1 MHRLNLSDTRHLIS
15 RTALG
20 QEWAGV
26 KALKGKTRA
35 EAVSI
40 LLHPEKVHTPAM
52 PRVAQWGKLDHM
64 RSKNGNGK
72 HNALMQMSRDNKT
85 MKAWMVKHLLTTRT
99 PVNERMTLFWS
110 NHFTSSLKGVAHP
123 RLIYKQNKFLRENAM
138 GSFAFMLRNII
149 KDPAM
154 MVYLDGI
161 KNVKGKVNENFA
173 RELLELFTLGR
184 GHAYTEADIRA
195 AASAFTGWGADLH
208 RGTFKFDFSKHDNKP
223 VTFLGVRNITNGNQI
238 IEVLLNHPR
247 TAEFVAE
254 KVWREFISDGYH
266 DRRYTQHWAKVFRN
280 SKYSIKALMT
290 EVLNSDAF
298 WDARYRGNMIKSPI
312 DLVIGTLRALPF
324 ARLPYGNLA
333 HTLELLGQDPLNPP
347 TVKGWVGGKNWID
360 TQTMLVRTSFLNK
373 ITRYNGSTNVRLAK
387 ELPKTT
393 GEDIIDWLSPI
404 RPVLPLPTTPGKL
417 RLVRALVLD
426 PTYQLK

>member
-1 MHRLNLSDTRHLIS
+1 MQRLNLSDTRHLVS

-35 EAVSI
+35 QAVSI
-40 LLHPEKVHTPAM
+40 LLHSEKNHTLRM
-52 PRVAQWGKLDHM
+52 PTIAQWSKLEQM
-64 RSKNGNGK
+64 RTKNGLGK
-72 HNALMQMSRDNKT
+72 HNALMQMKRDNKS

-110 NHFTSSLKGVAHP
+110 NHFTSSLKSVEHP
-123 RLIYKQNKFLRENAM
+123 LMMYKQNKLLRHHAM
-138 GSFAFMLRNII
+138 GNFSTLLKSII

-154 MVYLDGI
+154 MVYLDNNR
-161 KNVKGKVNENFA
+161 NVKGQVNENFA

-184 GHAYTEADIRA
+184 GHNYTEADIHA

-208 RGTFKFDFSKHDNKP
+208 RGTFKFDASKHDNKP

-238 IEVLLNHPR
+238 IDVLLKHPR
-247 TAEFVAE
+247 TAEFIAE
-254 KVWREFISDGYH
+254 KVWKEFVSDSYH
-266 DRRYTQHWAKVFRN
+266 DRRYTQRWAKVFRN

-298 WDARYRGNMIKSPI
+298 WSKRHRGNMIKSPI

-324 ARLPYGNLA
+324 SRLPYKELA
-333 HTLELLGQDPLNPP
+333 HTLALLGQDPLNPP
-347 TVKGWVGGKNWID
+347 TVKGWAGGKSWID
-360 TQTMLVRTSFLNK
+360 TQTMLVRTSFLNQ
-373 ITRYNGSTNVRLAK
+373 ITRYDGSTNARMSK
-387 ELPKTT
+387 QLPNTT
-393 GEDIIDWLSPI
+393 GQDVVNWLSPVT
-404 RPVLPLPTTPGKL
+404 PVLPLPRTPGKL
-417 RLVRALVLD
+417 RLVRALMLD